1 MPNEG
6 RWLLESGATCCSCTP
21 GPRTMHTW
29 RGQRGLQVA
38 VPSKEQGRGEQRRAE
53 QSRAHPHIPAHE
65 STPGCCCRV
74 PLVHQVELRLHEAQT
89 TARLGAGS
97 SASQLRPHGSLCGGV
112 LRVLLGFM
120 CLFLHRFTLSKK
132 ETAASYSASLY
143 PDILKGGKGSIN
155 ELSYI
160 PKSIFI
166 AELQDQ

>member
-1 MPNEG
+1 MSNES
-6 RWLLESGATCCSCTP
+6 RQLLESGATCCSCTP

-29 RGQRGLQVA
+29 RGQQVA
-38 VPSKEQGRGEQRRAE
+38 VPSREQSRGEQRRAE
-53 QSRAHPHIPAHE
+53 QSEAEHIPAHE

-97 SASQLRPHGSLCGGV
+97 SASQLRPHGFLCGGG
-112 LRVLLGFM
+112 LRVLLGLM
-120 CLFLHRFTLSKK
+120 YLFLHRFTLSKK